1 MKSAGRDEP
10 AEFFFLRI
18 YFAFHPICTT
28 FAGNKQKL
36 YDYEK
41 KPCIYDA
48 AVGCYVC
55 SMFQG

>member
-28 FAGNKQKL
+28 FAGNKQK
-36 YDYEK
+36 
-41 KPCIYDA
+41 
-48 AVGCYVC
+48 
-55 SMFQG
+55 Q